1 MLKIFGGLSNFG
13 SFQVAAKPAP
23 KADEEEFDLFGSDE
37 EPAAKP
43 QKPKKAEKKAKE
55 QPQVHIRVVA

>member
-1 MLKIFGGLSNFG
+1 M
-13 SFQVAAKPAP
+13 ADKPAP

-37 EPAAKP
+37 EPAPKP

-55 QPQVHIRVVA
+55 QPQVPLRLVKELGFFDSPFFRLI